1 VRVVYRVVR
10 NLDLSLS
17 HPSEGMKE
25 GRNEGRKEGRKEGIP
40 THTHTTSGT
49 HGFGLR
55 DESRPP
61 AITDLFEAADDI
73 TADAGALAVAEA
85 LRPVAALE
93 PALALFAGVLLL
105 AHLGDEFAGAAQ
117 APRGRR
123 RGLPRHVQRVGEV
136 VERLH
141 EVGREAV

>member
-1 VRVVYRVVR
+1 MSKEG
-10 NLDLSLS
+10 NLDLLS
-17 HPSEGMKE
+17 HPILSYPSEGKKE
-25 GRNEGRKEGRKEGIP
+25 GRNEGRNFH
-40 THTHTTSGT
+40 THTHTSGT

-61 AITDLFEAADDI
+61 AITDLFKAADDI

-123 RGLPRHVQRVGEV
+123 RGLPRHVQRVREV